1 MLLVAADG
9 DSVDFSP
16 QVDEPVDDPMFLDDT
31 TKGDIPW
38 SSVSLINLF
47 S

>member
-31 TKGDIPW
+31 SKGDVPC
-38 SSVSLINLF
+38 LLF
-47 S
+47 C